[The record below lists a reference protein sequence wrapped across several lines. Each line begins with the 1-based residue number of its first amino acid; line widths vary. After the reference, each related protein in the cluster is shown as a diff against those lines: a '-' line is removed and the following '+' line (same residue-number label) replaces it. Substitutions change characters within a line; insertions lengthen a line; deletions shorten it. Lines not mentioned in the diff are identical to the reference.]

1 MNAADV
7 VYALSAILE
16 CSHEVVHDF
25 ENDSKPKANQTA
37 SEIQFTEQ
45 EVKV

>member
-16 CSHEVVHDF
+16 CSHEVEHNF
-25 ENDSKPKANQTA
+25 DSETNKPKQN
-37 SEIQFTEQ
+37 
-45 EVKV
+45 